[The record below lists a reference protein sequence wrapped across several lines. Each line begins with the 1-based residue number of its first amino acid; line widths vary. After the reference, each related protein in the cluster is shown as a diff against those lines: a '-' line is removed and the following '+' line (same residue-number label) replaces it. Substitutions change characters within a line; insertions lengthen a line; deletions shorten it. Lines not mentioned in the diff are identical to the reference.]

1 MSNGLF
7 NMGRNLLDTA
17 GQYYLGKEG
26 QEGALAAGQ
35 AALATGEQIGQTGA
49 ELAQFKPYTVTSNLV
64 QSAAT
69 TPEGG
74 LDLTLSPEE
83 QARQNQYLGQAQ
95 GLFGGVGQDVAAG
108 SQALY
113 EQMRAAQRPEEERQ
127 RMRMC

>member
-7 NMGRNLLDTA
+7 NTGRSLLDTA

-49 ELAQFKPYTVTSNLV
+49 ELAEFKPYTVTSGL
-64 QSAAT
+64 ATGTT

-74 LDLTLSPEE
+74 LDLQLSPF
-83 QARQNQYLGQAQ
+83 R
-95 GLFGGVGQDVAAG
+95 
-108 SQALY
+108 S
-113 EQMRAAQRPEEERQ
+113 
-127 RMRMC
+127 